1 VSAAVA
7 TPRAGE
13 SSAAKDWLRALQ
25 LTSSI
30 ARDSHR
36 LLSTVMAENATACP
50 DAPALLSAG
59 ESLTFAEFVQRSNQ
73 YARWFLQSGLKKG
86 DVVGLL
92 MENCPEYFALWV
104 GITSVGGVVAL
115 LNTNLVGASLAH
127 CINVVAPRHL
137 IVSTQLAG
145 AVAEAEAG
153 LSVAPRI
160 WAHGDAGSRFPRI
173 DTDVH
178 QQPVSAPAAADR
190 PAVTVEDR
198 ALFIFTSGTTG
209 LPKAAAVSHARILQW
224 TQWFAG
230 LMGIRP
236 SDRMYC
242 CLPMYHSIGGVL
254 VPGAALAAGGSVVI
268 RQGFSASRF
277 WDDVVRWDCT
287 LFQYIGEVCRYL
299 LHAPPS
305 ASDRAHRIRI
315 ACGNGM
321 PPDVWQKFT
330 ERFAIPR
337 ILEFYGSTEGGVSLF
352 NVEGERGSI
361 GRVPAYLR
369 HRFSPVLIRLDAES
383 GAPIRD
389 ENGFCIRAAANEPG
403 EALGRISHDPSAIGS
418 RFEGYTDS
426 AASERK
432 ILRDV
437 FAAGDCW
444 VRTGDLMRQDE
455 RGFFYFVDRIGD
467 TFRWKSE
474 NVATTE
480 VSEAMCEF
488 PGVRQAIVY
497 GVAVPGCEGRAGM
510 AAIVADHDIDLSAL
524 RAYLSG
530 RLPSYARPVFLRMRQ
545 ELEVTG
551 TFKYSR
557 TDLARQ
563 GFDPSATSDILCFND
578 PESASFLR
586 LDTTLFDRICAG
598 HIRL

>member
-1 VSAAVA
+1 MSATIA

-13 SSAAKDWLRALQ
+13 TSAAKDWLRALQ

-30 ARDSHR
+30 ARNPHR
-36 LLSTVMAENATACP
+36 LLSTVMAEIAAERP
-50 DAPALLSAG
+50 DAPALLSDG
-59 ESLTFAEFVQRSNQ
+59 ESLTFAEFVQRSNE
-73 YARWFLQSGLKKG
+73 YAHWFLQSGLKKG

-92 MENCPEYFALWV
+92 MENRPEYFALWT
-104 GITSVGGVVAL
+104 GISSVGGVVAL

-127 CINVVAPRHL
+127 CINAVAPRHL
-137 IVSTQLAG
+137 IVSAQLAG
-145 AVAEAEAG
+145 TLAGAEPG
-153 LSVAPRI
+153 LSLAPKI
-160 WAHGDAGSRFPRI
+160 WAHGDAGPGFCRI
-173 DTDVH
+173 DTEVVGKAVVGD
-178 QQPVSAPAAADR
+178 AAEDR

-198 ALFIFTSGTTG
+198 ALYIFTSGTTG
-209 LPKAAAVSHARILQW
+209 MPKAAAVSHARILQW

-230 LMGIRP
+230 LMDIRP
-236 SDRMYC
+236 EDRMYC

-268 RQGFSASRF
+268 RRGFSASRF
-277 WDDVVRWDCT
+277 WDEVVDWNCT

-305 ASDRAHRIRI
+305 ANDRTHRIRI

-321 PPDVWQKFT
+321 PPDVWQPFT

-337 ILEFYGSTEGGVSLF
+337 VLEFYGSTEGGVSLF
-352 NVEGERGSI
+352 NVEGERGSM

-369 HRFSPVLIRLDAES
+369 HRFSPALIRLDAES
-383 GAPIRD
+383 GAPLRD
-389 ENGFCIRAAANEPG
+389 QNGFCTRSAANEPG
-403 EALGRISHDPSAIGS
+403 EAIGRVSHDPSAIGS
-418 RFEGYTDS
+418 RFEGYADR

-480 VSEAMCEF
+480 VAEALCEF
-488 PGVRQAIVY
+488 PGIRQAIVY

-510 AAIVADHDIDLSAL
+510 AAVATDGDIDLSAL
-524 RAYLSG
+524 RAYLTG
-530 RLPSYARPVFLRMRQ
+530 RLPSYARPVFLRLRQ
-545 ELEVTG
+545 DLEVTG

-557 TDLARQ
+557 TELVRQ
-563 GFDPSATSDILCFND
+563 GFDPAAGSDALFFND
-578 PESASFLR
+578 TESASFLR
-586 LDTTLFDRICAG
+586 LDAALCERICAG
-598 HIRL
+598 RIRL